1 MSKKFIFYIF
11 VDFYPFLKPLENDF
25 RNFQKSISSYRR
37 PKNEKWNIYSS
48 YLCMYFNTK
57 IKLAAPIHKWSGR
70 EWSKYPYFREFS
82 TLELNISRT
91 KFFRA
96 RPPKAFFIPMTRRI
110 GYTPFWGD
118 LNAVQKNT
126 PLGGRPHRIF
136 FSTPKPHSGD
146 LLGSEKHHFKGIWIL
161 ALFSNF

>member
-1 MSKKFIFYIF
+1 MFSTIF
-11 VDFYPFLKPLENDF
+11 VDFWNHSKSIYRNFLKSKTF
-25 RNFQKSISSYRR
+25 VVTSKT
-37 PKNEKWNIYSS
+37 EKWNIHPWL
-48 YLCMYFNTK
+48 LCMLILTK
-57 IKLAAPIHKWSGR
+57 IKLAAEMPKWSAR

-96 RPPKAFFIPMTRRI
+96 RPLKAFFIPMTGRI
-110 GYTPFWGD
+110 GYTHFWGD
-118 LNAVQKNT
+118 STAVQKNT

-161 ALFSNF
+161 ALFSSF